1 MYILE
6 TEIFYG
12 DSYKDKELFNTSNY
26 LKESKYYD
34 HLNTLLVG
42 KMNDKKCGVPIKGFA
57 GLIFKMYTFETEHN
71 H

>member
-34 HLNTLLVG
+34 NLNTLLVG
-42 KMNDKKCGVPIKGFA
+42 KMNDKKV
-57 GLIFKMYTFETEHN
+57 LQD
-71 H
+71 